1 MRFSLW
7 LTTGMVT
14 REWVAV
20 HRKHHARCETPEDP
34 HSPQVYGLNR
44 VLWGGVFLYVTEA
57 RKPETL
63 ERYGHATPDDWLER
77 NVYRRHPMLGI
88 VLMGGADLLLFGLV
102 PGALILATQIVWIPL
117 WTAGVINGIGLL
129 GLPALANTGRKYSRS

>member
-1 MRFSLW
+1 MHAL
-7 LTTGMVT
+7 LA
-14 REWVAV
+14 VAH
-20 HRKHHARCETPEDP
+20 HRHGDARMGR
-34 HSPQVYGLNR
+34 SSS
-44 VLWGGVFLYVTEA
+44 LWGGVFLYVTEA

-129 GLPALANTGRKYSRS
+129 GLPALANTGRKHSRS